1 MTARPR
7 LFWKVKSMKN
17 NQKSSQEQTDTIQQ
31 TAMEN
36 LHLTAKK
43 AESFAKQARALQKNL
58 ALRKRQKE
66 AREAQK
72 NPETQTE
79 RK

>member
-1 MTARPR
+1 
-7 LFWKVKSMKN
+7 MKN

-43 AESFAKQARALQKNL
+43 AASFAKQARALQKNL

-79 RK
+79 KK

>member
-1 MTARPR
+1 
-7 LFWKVKSMKN
+7 MKN
-17 NQKSSQEQTDTIQQ
+17 NQKSSPEQSDIIQQ

-66 AREAQK
+66 AREARQDTK
-72 NPETQTE
+72 LQTE
-79 RK
+79 QK

>member
-1 MTARPR
+1 MARLR

-31 TAMEN
+31 AAMEN

-43 AESFAKQARALQKNL
+43 AASFAKQARALQKNL
-58 ALRKRQKE
+58 ALRKCQKE

-79 RK
+79 KK

>member
-1 MTARPR
+1 
-7 LFWKVKSMKN
+7 MKN
-17 NQKSSQEQTDTIQQ
+17 NQKSSPEQSDIIQQ

-66 AREAQK
+66 AREARQDAK
-72 NPETQTE
+72 LQTE
-79 RK
+79 QK

>member
-1 MTARPR
+1 MARPR

-31 TAMEN
+31 TVMEN

-43 AESFAKQARALQKNL
+43 AASFAKQARALQKNL

-66 AREAQK
+66 AREARQDAK
-72 NPETQTE
+72 LQTE
-79 RK
+79 QK